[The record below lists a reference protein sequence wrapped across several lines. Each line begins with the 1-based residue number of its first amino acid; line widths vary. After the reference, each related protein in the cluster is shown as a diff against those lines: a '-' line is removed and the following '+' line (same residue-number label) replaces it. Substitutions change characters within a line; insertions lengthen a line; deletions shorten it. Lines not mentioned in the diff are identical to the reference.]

1 VKSQTLN
8 ANNPF
13 PFVEMIG
20 QEVLGTDV
28 NNLDFVAVK
37 IGDVNGNVATNVIDP
52 MTESR
57 SNKSVVLAVAEQAVA
72 AGDVVSVPVTAANF
86 NEVMGYQF
94 TMKLNGARFAGIEAG
109 AINVDAS
116 NVGVLDNG
124 MITMS
129 FASSEAVSVN
139 EGTVLFTILLNADK
153 AANVSEM
160 IAVTS
165 DVTAAESYNADL
177 EVGKVSLDVRTAP
190 VASIELFQNEPNP
203 FRGQTT
209 VTFNMPVAAKAT
221 LSIYDVTGKVV
232 TVRNIDAVK
241 GMNSEIFTRE
251 QVGATGVLYYTLESG
266 DFTATKKMIIIE

>member
-1 VKSQTLN
+1 MSPS
-8 ANNPF
+8 NPF
-13 PFVEMIG
+13 SYMEQI
-20 QEVLGTDV
+20 ETDPTKLAS
-28 NNLDFVAVK
+28 NHNFVAVK
-37 IGDVNGNVATNVIDP
+37 IGDVNGNVATNVTDP
-52 MTESR
+52 MTERR
-57 SNKSVVLAVAEQAVA
+57 SNNAVVMAVADQAVA

-116 NVGVLDNG
+116 NVGVLGSG

-139 EGTVLFTILLNADK
+139 EGAVLFTLVLNADK